1 MTFLVI
7 GSGAIGQRHAS
18 NLAAL
23 GEKTELIS
31 WRTEGL
37 AGVERKLA
45 KNSYEGAF
53 ICTAT
58 QIRTPVIQLLA
69 DANIPFYV
77 EKPLA
82 YAQSDLTAITDI
94 LGDLANRCFV
104 GLMMRYHPA
113 LRFLHDQD
121 LSKTY
126 RFHFEIGHDVHQW
139 RQNWRFA
146 DSYAANPDG
155 GGVLL
160 DLCHELDMAHCLFP
174 TATLGT
180 VNSLSHIDHPKVDFA
195 TTATLLGDH
204 TQGTVSMDYISPVSH
219 RNIALR
225 GADTCYDFDMVA
237 NRFSQRDGDTEV
249 LHDLTIDRQ
258 VMFQNTMADFLRGVR
273 GQRPQNPLAPI
284 LSETLASSALI
295 CQAYQM
301 RNFTG
306 QIGGT
311 A

>member
-7 GSGAIGQRHAS
+7 GSGAIGQRHAD
-18 NLAAL
+18 NLDAL
-23 GEKTELIS
+23 GEKAELIS
-31 WRTEGL
+31 WRNAGL
-37 AGVERKLA
+37 AGVEHKLSQD
-45 KNSYEGAF
+45 SYEGAF

-58 QIRTPVIQLLA
+58 QVRLPVISALA
-69 DANIPFYV
+69 QAGVPFYV

-82 YAQSDLTAITDI
+82 YQQSELTAIKDA

-113 LRFLHDQD
+113 VRFLHEQD
-121 LSKTY
+121 LSRTY

-139 RQNWRFA
+139 RPNWQFA
-146 DSYAANPDG
+146 DSYAANPQG

-174 TATLGT
+174 DATLSA
-180 VNSLSHIDHPKVDFA
+180 VNSLDHVDHAKVDFA
-195 TTATLLGDH
+195 TTATLLGNH
-204 TQGTVSMDYISPVSH
+204 VQGSVSMDYISPVSH

-225 GADTCYDFDMVA
+225 GTDFCYDFDMIA
-237 NRFSQRDGDTEV
+237 GRFSQRDGKAEI
-249 LHDLTIDRQ
+249 LRDLTIERQ
-258 VMFQNTMADFLRGVR
+258 VMFQNAMADFLRLTR
-273 GQRPQNPLAPI
+273 GEVLENPLAPV
-284 LSETLASSALI
+284 LSKSLASSALI
-295 CQAYQM
+295 CQAYEK
-301 RNFTG
+301 RNFCG